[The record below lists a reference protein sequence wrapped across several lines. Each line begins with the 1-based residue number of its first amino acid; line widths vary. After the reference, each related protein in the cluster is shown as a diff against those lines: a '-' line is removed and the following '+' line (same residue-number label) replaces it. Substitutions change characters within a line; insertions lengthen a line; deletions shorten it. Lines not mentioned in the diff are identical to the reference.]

1 MLSLYNSIYPF
12 FKFKCFI
19 YEPIV
24 YMSDPYQNNEMWQDM
39 QPGHLIP
46 GNKYHLVLNK
56 VPFRYEN
63 LPVPLLQQNMEFI
76 GHDMLTTEVTMNG
89 SDPPYTWTVQ
99 DMYILRFRF
108 ENSDSTMIVEN
119 TPQNKIYRL
128 RTLSEDIQPRSSGWL
143 ALNRGG
149 ITDPNLRN
157 QYMGKF
163 GGKRKNNKKK
173 TAGKKKAKSVR
184 KKRKSLKKDRKTKK
198 TKKK

>member
-1 MLSLYNSIYPF
+1 
-12 FKFKCFI
+12 
-19 YEPIV
+19 
-24 YMSDPYQNNEMWQDM
+24 MSDPYQNNEMWQDM

-46 GNKYHLVLNK
+46 GNKYDLVINK

-63 LPVPLLQQNMEFI
+63 LPVPLLRRDMEFI
-76 GHDMLTTEVTMNG
+76 GHDMHPNT
-89 SDPPYTWTVQ
+89 SAVQ

-128 RTLSEDIQPRSSGWL
+128 RRLSEDIQLGSYGRL
-143 ALNRGG
+143 ALNRGE
-149 ITDPNLRN
+149 ITDPYMLKYLE
-157 QYMGKF
+157 QY

-173 TAGKKKAKSVR
+173 THRKKKTAGKKTKSIR

-198 TKKK
+198 TKKN